1 MFPGHMTDGC
11 VMLCLSPAGIVSQ
24 SDMTDYKPMDDG
36 VAGGRP
42 DAETAGGGRAWT
54 RGAGRNAWNFPVCP
68 AFSARAAEPR
78 LGKQQPGA
86 RPIQP
91 RCLIRGAETMKITKR
106 TQKKNVETI

>member
-1 MFPGHMTDGC
+1 MTIMFPGHMTDGC

-36 VAGGRP
+36 VASGWSG
-42 DAETAGGGRAWT
+42 AEPQAVAALGRAALGGT
-54 RGAGRNAWNFPVCP
+54 LCFPVRP

-91 RCLIRGAETMKITKR
+91 RCLIRGATGR
-106 TQKKNVETI
+106 